1 MSQQS
6 CLVSIPG
13 VCHCRRDLQI
23 RIESAARSD
32 KASSG
37 VGRRSQGSWNSS
49 FGKFTSV
56 VNLIKHFTI
65 VKLWL
70 GNCPYYDSRVLIYA
84 HKVCKRLAAG
94 KSYHKENLYKHYI
107 LPSLGCIGIV
117 VSVQA
122 FYFDDTSS
130 YHADSMSAV
139 VTIENLNLKD
149 RCANIMSNYS
159 LPPLIHYL

>member
-1 MSQQS
+1 MYATAVETSKSESNQL
-6 CLVSIPG
+6 LVRTKQALAL
-13 VCHCRRDLQI
+13 VEEAKVVDT
-23 RIESAARSD
+23 
-32 KASSG
+32 
-37 VGRRSQGSWNSS
+37 S
-49 FGKFTSV
+49 FSKFTSV